1 MSGADRG
8 LVLADTGG
16 PVATITLN
24 RPERHNS
31 LVPAMLEALL
41 DAIDR
46 CQADPDARVLVL
58 RAAGRSFS
66 TGGDLLGFRR
76 HEDAIADYAAELVGL
91 LNDAVIRFID
101 GRLPVIA
108 VVDGQVT
115 GGALGLV
122 LAADVVLVTDR
133 ASFTPYYVETG
144 FCPDGGWT
152 ALLPDVIG
160 RTRASSVQL
169 LNQSITAAQA
179 LDWGL
184 ATAHAESARL
194 DQAVAELCAQLLG
207 KKAGSMRCT
216 RRLLRP
222 RDLESRLE
230 EERRRFVAQIG
241 TAEASAAIRAWL
253 GDE

>member
-1 MSGADRG
+1 MSGGHRR
-8 LVLADTGG
+8 LVLVEVDG

-31 LVPAMLEALL
+31 LVPAMLTELI
-41 DAIDR
+41 DAIDG
-46 CQADPDARVLVL
+46 CEAAPGPGVLVL

-66 TGGDLLGFRR
+66 TGGDLLGFRE
-76 HEDAIADYAAELVGL
+76 HDNAIADYATELVGL
-91 LNDAVIRFID
+91 LNDAIIRLYD

-115 GGALGLV
+115 GGALGFV

-133 ASFTPYYVETG
+133 ASFTPYYVEAG
-144 FCPDGGWT
+144 FSPDGGWT
-152 ALLPDVIG
+152 AILPDIIG
-160 RTRASSVQL
+160 RARAATVQL

-184 ATAHAESARL
+184 ATAHADSPRVDE
-194 DQAVAELCAQLLG
+194 AVAELCGQLLG
-207 KKAGSMRCT
+207 KKAGSVRCT

-230 EERRRFVAQIG
+230 DERQRFVKQIA
-241 TAEASAAIRAWL
+241 TPEAKAGIRAWL